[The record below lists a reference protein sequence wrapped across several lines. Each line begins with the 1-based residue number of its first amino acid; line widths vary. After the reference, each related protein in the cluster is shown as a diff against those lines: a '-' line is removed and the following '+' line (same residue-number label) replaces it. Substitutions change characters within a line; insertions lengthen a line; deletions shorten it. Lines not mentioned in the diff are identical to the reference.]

1 MGRDVRFLAR
11 SRHFAFGF
19 LAAFSVI
26 ALAFITAASNRIRLS
41 PQFVPGLTL
50 RYQIE
55 MRTTS
60 QGKTV
65 TPIANPEG
73 GSKFSQAVSMMVRLD
88 VLSAPAQSSSSAA
101 QSGDADAAQSAR
113 AGAKAIRFRVTYE
126 KSHAHSESD
135 APVVQTPS
143 PDDQYDRLEGHSIE
157 FTAEPNGQLTNFQ
170 GLEGIISSPSDA
182 APIFSWIDELSVGS
196 GFPREGISI
205 GQKWTG
211 EKSLSGS
218 PLADLIWRTTSTYL
232 RNESCAAPPDATAA
246 AGAKPGADGC
256 AVVLTRFEILRRGS
270 PHSDATPD
278 DYRRNGLRTSGAWTG
293 SGETLDS
300 ISLTTGFLVSST
312 QTSTQHMDY
321 EITSAANGSSIHR
334 TGDVQNQME
343 IKFLPASQ

>member
-1 MGRDVRFLAR
+1 MGQNVRFVPR
-11 SRHFAFGF
+11 SRCLAFGF
-19 LAAFSVI
+19 LAVFSVI
-26 ALAFITAASNRIRLS
+26 ALAFLTGASDRIRLS

-55 MRTTS
+55 MRTAS

-73 GSKFSQAVSMMVRLD
+73 GSKFSQAVSMIVRLEI
-88 VLSAPAQSSSSAA
+88 LPAATNSGASTTQSPNEDEA
-101 QSGDADAAQSAR
+101 QPASGGAR
-113 AGAKAIRFRVTYE
+113 AVRFRVTYE

-135 APVVQTPS
+135 APVIPAPS
-143 PDDQYDRLEGHSIE
+143 SDDQYDRLEGHSIE
-157 FTAEPNGQLTNFQ
+157 FTAQPNGQLTNFQ

-182 APIFSWIDELSVGS
+182 APIFSWMDELFVGS
-196 GFPREGISI
+196 GFPREGVSI

-232 RNESCAAPPDATAA
+232 RNESCAAPDAAAA
-246 AGAKPGADGC
+246 AGAKPGEDEC
-256 AVVLTRFEILRRGS
+256 AVILTRFEILRRGS

-300 ISLTTGFLVSST
+300 ISRANGLLVSST

-321 EITSAANGSSIHR
+321 EITNAANGSSIHR
-334 TGDVQNQME
+334 TGDVQNQVE
-343 IKFLPASQ
+343 IKLLPNSQ

>member
-1 MGRDVRFLAR
+1 MGQDVRFLAR
-11 SRHFAFGF
+11 SRQFAFGF
-19 LAAFSVI
+19 LAAVFVF
-26 ALAFITAASNRIRLS
+26 ALAFITAANNRIRLS
-41 PQFVPGLTL
+41 PQFVPGLAL

-55 MRTTS
+55 MRTAS

-73 GSKFSQAVSMMVRLD
+73 GSKFSQAVSMTVRLD
-88 VLSAPAQSSSSAA
+88 VLSAPAQSTSSAT

-113 AGAKAIRFRVTYE
+113 AGAKAVRFRVTYE

-135 APVVQTPS
+135 APVIQAPS
-143 PDDQYDRLEGHSIE
+143 SDDQYDRLEGHAIE
-157 FTAEPNGQLTNFQ
+157 FTAEPSGQLTNFQ
-170 GLEGIISSPSDA
+170 GLEGIVSSPADA
-182 APIFSWIDELSVGS
+182 APIFSWMDELSVGS

-232 RNESCAAPPDATAA
+232 RDESCAAPPDTAAA
-246 AGAKPGADGC
+246 AGARADEDQC
-256 AVVLTRFEILRRGS
+256 AVILTRFEILRRGS
-270 PHSDATPD
+270 AHSDATPD

-300 ISLTTGFLVSST
+300 ISLASGLLVSST

-321 EITSAANGSSIHR
+321 EITNAANGSSIHR
-334 TGDVQNQME
+334 TGDVQNQVE
-343 IKFLPASQ
+343 IKLLPNQK

>member
-1 MGRDVRFLAR
+1 MGQNVRFLTR
-11 SRHFAFGF
+11 SGHFASGF
-19 LAAFSVI
+19 LAAFCVI
-26 ALAFITAASNRIRLS
+26 ALASITAAGTRIQLS

-55 MRTTS
+55 MRTSS

-73 GSKFSQAVSMMVRLD
+73 GSKFSQAVSMIVRLE
-88 VLSAPAQSSSSAA
+88 VLAAATNSSPSAA
-101 QSGDADAAQSAR
+101 PSGDADAAQSAT
-113 AGAKAIRFRVTYE
+113 GSAKAVRFRVTYE

-135 APVVQTPS
+135 APPVQTPS
-143 PDDQYDRLEGHSIE
+143 SDDQYDRLEGHSIE
-157 FTAEPNGQLTNFQ
+157 FTAQPNGQLTNVQ
-170 GLEGIISSPSDA
+170 GLEGIVSSPSDA
-182 APIFSWIDELSVGS
+182 APIFSWMNGLSVGS

-232 RNESCAAPPDATAA
+232 RNESCATPQGPGPAG
-246 AGAKPGADGC
+246 GAKAGDDQC
-256 AVVLTRFEILRRGS
+256 AVILTRFEILRRGS

-293 SGETLDS
+293 SGESLDS
-300 ISLTTGFLVSST
+300 ISLATGLLVNST
-312 QTSTQHMDY
+312 QTSTQHMNY
-321 EITSAANGSSIHR
+321 EITDAANGSSIHR

-343 IKFLPASQ
+343 ITLLPNQQ

>member
-1 MGRDVRFLAR
+1 MGQDVRFLAR

-26 ALAFITAASNRIRLS
+26 ALTTAASNRIRLS

-55 MRTTS
+55 MRTAS

-73 GSKFSQAVSMMVRLD
+73 GSKFSQAVSMTVRLD
-88 VLSAPAQSSSSAA
+88 VLSAPTQSSSSATR
-101 QSGDADAAQSAR
+101 SGDADAAQSAG

-135 APVVQTPS
+135 APVIQAPS
-143 PDDQYDRLEGHSIE
+143 SDDQYDRLEGHSIE
-157 FTAEPNGQLTNFQ
+157 FTAEPSGQLTNFQ
-170 GLEGIISSPSDA
+170 GLEGIVSRPADA
-182 APIFSWIDELSVGS
+182 APIFSWMDELSVGS

-211 EKSLSGS
+211 EKPLSGS

-232 RNESCAAPPDATAA
+232 RNESCAAPPDAAAA
-246 AGAKPGADGC
+246 AGPKAGEDDC
-256 AVVLTRFEILRRGS
+256 AVILTRFEILRRGS
-270 PHSDATPD
+270 VHSDATPD

-300 ISLTTGFLVSST
+300 ISLATGLLVSST

-321 EITSAANGSSIHR
+321 EITNAANGSSIHR
-334 TGDVQNQME
+334 TGDVQNQVE
-343 IKFLPASQ
+343 IKLLPNSQ